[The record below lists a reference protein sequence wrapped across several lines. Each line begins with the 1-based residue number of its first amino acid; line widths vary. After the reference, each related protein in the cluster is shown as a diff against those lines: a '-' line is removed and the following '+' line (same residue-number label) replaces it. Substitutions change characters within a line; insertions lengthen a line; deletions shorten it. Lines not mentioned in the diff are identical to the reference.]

1 MIIFLKNIIKY
12 ISLLF
17 ILFQIAFLGSSASF
31 AASIGN
37 ISTSYTDINN
47 LTSDQQKTIIYSKPD
62 FKIQHDQEE
71 VTLVYRP
78 ISVLRD
84 DNKSEL
90 KSTSVKS
97 IPKSY
102 ASSTRTIIKS
112 FPKTGDQTNIV
123 FPLVGC
129 LLFITILL
137 VFLFK
142 RRFLKKFLLFS
153 IIIGNI
159 GLLGTVKASAAE
171 DLLPSKTESFEIG
184 STYTDQ
190 LQTIKGYDYIGY
202 IHTYNSK
209 DILPATSKGIVEVSY
224 VDENKKELS
233 PAIELSGNIG
243 DNYQSEAKEI
253 PGYKLKEIPINSK
266 GKFTEKKQ
274 TVSFIYKAVPQKGE
288 VIVNYLDDSGA
299 ALIDPII
306 LTGTI
311 GENYQT
317 NVQDISGYKLTATP
331 ENASGKFT
339 SEKQTVNYIYSKENI
354 EATITIKFVDGNGEP
369 FVLPDLTTENNGSY
383 NPFYPNLEKYYM
395 KLDYKDMRYDQGKPV
410 DDIVIPTKIGE
421 SYSLPTKMRFT
432 IYDDKDTL
440 VDYIASPGE
449 DGVFTGICYWENYE
463 DSPSNIN
470 GKIESNDVIITYRI
484 LGYGYTTPEA

>member
-1 MIIFLKNIIKY
+1 MVTFKKNIIKS

-17 ILFQIAFLGSSASF
+17 ILFHAIFMSAITGF
-31 AASIGN
+31 AAST
-37 ISTSYTDINN
+37 STVKTSYTDINN
-47 LTSDQQKTIIYSKPD
+47 LTSDQQKTIIYSKPN

-71 VTLVYRP
+71 VILVYRP
-78 ISVLRD
+78 ISLLKD
-84 DNKSEL
+84 DSQNML
-90 KSTSVKS
+90 KSTSDKS
-97 IPKSY
+97 TSKNY
-102 ASSTRTIIKS
+102 TSSPSTIIKT
-112 FPKTGDQTNIV
+112 FPKTGDQANIV

-159 GLLGTVKASAAE
+159 GLLETVKASAV
-171 DLLPSKTESFEIG
+171 DLLPSKTESLELG
-184 STYTDQ
+184 SAYSNQ
-190 LQTIKGYDYIGY
+190 LQTIKDYDYIGY
-202 IHTYNSK
+202 IRGSK
-209 DILPATSKGIVEVSY
+209 NKDTPPTKSKGIVEVSY
-224 VDENKKELS
+224 VDENNKELS

-253 PGYKLKEIPINSK
+253 PGYILTEIPINSK

-274 TVSFIYKAVPQKGE
+274 TVSFIYKVIPQKSE

-317 NVQDISGYKLTATP
+317 NVQDIPGYKLTVTP

-339 SEKQTVNYIYSKENI
+339 SEKQTVNYIYCKENI

-395 KLDYKDMRYDQGKPV
+395 KLDYKDIRYDQGKPV

-421 SYSLPTKMRFT
+421 SYSLPAKMRFT

-463 DSPSNIN
+463 DYPDNIN
-470 GKIESNDVIITYRI
+470 GKIETNDVIVTYRI
-484 LGYGYTTPEA
+484 FGYGYTTPEA